1 MRKKGTRN
9 TQNLAAE
16 AAFAENVRA
25 IAPSARPGLLAWL
38 RQAYTRPSVIA
49 RLRHRRRTFYELDPK
64 TGRWRRLR

>member
-1 MRKKGTRN
+1 MRKKGTRH

-49 RLRHRRRTFYELDPK
+49 RLRHRRRTFYELDAK